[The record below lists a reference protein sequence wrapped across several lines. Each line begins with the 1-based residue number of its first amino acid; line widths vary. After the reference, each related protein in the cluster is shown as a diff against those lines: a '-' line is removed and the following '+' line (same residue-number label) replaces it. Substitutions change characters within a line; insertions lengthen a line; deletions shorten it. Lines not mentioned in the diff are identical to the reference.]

1 MTHQLK
7 EFSSVV
13 RVLHLNIHP
22 FISSK
27 SSSTLDVYTTTH
39 TMRSLHSYITVVTA
53 AALLPINTLAL
64 LSSSTTTTKIIRQTS
79 LSTIGSRSPHAPS
92 SLPSF
97 TVLESTIETTET
109 DKTLDLTGKNN
120 GSSSKNLSPF
130 LQDMVD
136 ERELIF
142 SSSGCLN
149 LRFAFCKYF
158 ANFIYLYL

>member
-1 MTHQLK
+1 
-7 EFSSVV
+7 
-13 RVLHLNIHP
+13 
-22 FISSK
+22 
-27 SSSTLDVYTTTH
+27 
-39 TMRSLHSYITVVTA
+39 MRSLHSYITVVAA

-64 LSSSTTTTKIIRQTS
+64 LSSSSTSTKIIRQTTPTFLKSS

-120 GSSSKNLSPF
+120 GGGSSSKNLSPF

-142 SSSGCLN
+142 SSSLELKFHLLQTLC
-149 LRFAFCKYF
+149 
-158 ANFIYLYL
+158 

>member
-1 MTHQLK
+1 M
-7 EFSSVV
+7 V

-79 LSTIGSRSPHAPS
+79 LSTIGSRSPPPS

-142 SSSGCLN
+142 SSSLELKFHLLQTLC
-149 LRFAFCKYF
+149 
-158 ANFIYLYL
+158 